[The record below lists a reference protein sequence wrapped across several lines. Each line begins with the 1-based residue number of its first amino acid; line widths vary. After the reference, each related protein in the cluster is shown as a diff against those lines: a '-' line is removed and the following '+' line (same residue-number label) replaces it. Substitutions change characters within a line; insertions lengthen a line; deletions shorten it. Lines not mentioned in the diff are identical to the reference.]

1 MAKFYKIIK
10 KSNENLLISNF
21 IEIFKD
27 KLSNKLKSS
36 KRFTF
41 VLTGGDSPIKLYKK
55 LQITKN
61 IPWKKIDFF
70 IGDERYVKENSKYS
84 NFNMCK
90 KYLLSKIN
98 ITNRQIFKISKT
110 NGLISNDADFYEKK
124 IKNYFI
130 DRKVS
135 FDITL
140 LGVGEDGHIASLFK
154 NNINTKTN
162 KIVNFI
168 KMNDFFRIT
177 LTINYIN
184 KSNAIMLW
192 APGKSKKKIVKKI
205 ILDKFFKYPASYLKK
220 KNTFLFYCN

>member
-10 KSNENLLISNF
+10 KNNENLLISNF

-27 KLSNKLKSS
+27 KLNNKLKSS

-41 VLTGGDSPIKLYKK
+41 VLTGGHSPIKLYKK
-55 LQITKN
+55 LQASKN

-70 IGDERYVKENSKYS
+70 IGDERYVKESSKYS

-90 KYLLSKIN
+90 KYLLNKIN
-98 ITNRQIFKISKT
+98 ITNKQIFKISKT
-110 NGLISNDADFYEKK
+110 NGVISYDANLYEEK
-124 IKNYFI
+124 IKKYFKNK
-130 DRKVS
+130 KVS
-135 FDITL
+135 FDVIL

-154 NNINTKTN
+154 NNISTKTN

-168 KMNDFFRIT
+168 KMKDFFRIT

-184 KSNAIMLW
+184 KSNTIMLW

-220 KNTFLFYCN
+220 RNTFLFYSN